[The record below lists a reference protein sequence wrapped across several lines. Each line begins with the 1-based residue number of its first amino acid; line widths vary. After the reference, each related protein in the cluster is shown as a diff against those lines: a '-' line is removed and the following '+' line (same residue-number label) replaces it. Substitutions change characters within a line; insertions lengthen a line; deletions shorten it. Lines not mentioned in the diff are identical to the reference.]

1 MQNRA
6 DESFYRLRAF
16 LVELPRPMKR
26 LLMVATDFVFIVG
39 AAVAAILLTS
49 PATISIE
56 SFPWPLAFGIGAL
69 MVPVF
74 WQLGL
79 YRAVIR
85 FLRSRVIG
93 SVMAGV
99 TILATA
105 MFAYAALVPTSGI
118 SLGAVMVFWG
128 FAIIHTA
135 GSRFTVRDFLHG
147 SRKPRER
154 AIIYGAGTSGA
165 RLAGMLGS
173 GGNCLPVAFVDDD
186 ASLHKSLVAGLR
198 VFSPSALNT
207 LVESHEVSRLLL
219 AMPSASRQRRAEIIQ
234 QLETLPLHIQ
244 TVPDMNDLVS
254 GKARFDDLREV
265 DVEDLLGRDP
275 IPPRP
280 DLIRACVAGR
290 SVMVTGAGGS
300 IGSELCRQIVGL
312 GATRLV
318 LVDHSEPAL
327 YAIDQE
333 LRAVADAQGLSVN
346 IIAVLGSVTEAD
358 FLHQV
363 IGSFGVRTIYHAA
376 AYKHVPLVEY
386 NMGAGI
392 RNNVIGTYRTAQT
405 AEKAGVETFVLV
417 STDKAV
423 NPTNVMG
430 ATKRFAEMIL
440 QGMVERGSKMRICMV
455 RFGNVLASSGSVVP
469 LFREQIRNG
478 GPVTVTHPDIVRYFM
493 TIPEAAQLVIQA
505 SAMGSDGEVFLL
517 DMGEQVKI
525 VDMARKMIRLSGLT
539 VRDLKNPDGDIEIVF
554 TGLRPAEKL
563 YEELLIS
570 GNAVGTDHP
579 RIWKAHESGTS
590 WDEVSYAIEAISRA
604 VVNNDCD
611 DMRRILLEVV
621 KEYTPPATLADQVYR
636 ASRVATKR
644 STASVIDL
652 PRSPRVGPGG
662 Q

>member
-1 MQNRA
+1 MRSLA
-6 DESFYRLRAF
+6 DESFHRLRAF
-16 LVELPRPMKR
+16 LVELPRPLKR
-26 LLMVATDFVFIVG
+26 VVMLGTDLVFVLS
-39 AAVAAILLTS
+39 AAGAAILLTS
-49 PATISIE
+49 PATASLGA
-56 SFPWPLAFGIGAL
+56 FPWTLVALIGGL

-74 WQLGL
+74 WRLGL
-79 YRAVIR
+79 YRAVVR

-99 TILATA
+99 SILAA
-105 MFAYAALVPTSGI
+105 VMLAYAVLYPGSGVSPGAALV
-118 SLGAVMVFWG
+118 FWAFG
-128 FAIIHTA
+128 IIHTA

-154 AIIYGAGTSGA
+154 AVIYGAGISGA
-165 RLAGMLGS
+165 RLAQMLAS
-173 GGNCLPVAFVDDD
+173 GGECLPVAFVDNDK
-186 ASLHKSLVAGLR
+186 ALHKSLVAGLR
-198 VFSPSALNT
+198 VFPPSALPS
-207 LVESHEVSRLLL
+207 LVDSHEATRLLL
-219 AMPSASRQRRAEIIQ
+219 AMPSASRQRRAEIIHE
-234 QLETLPLHIQ
+234 LESLPLHIQ

-254 GKARFDDLREV
+254 GKASFDELREV

-275 IPPRP
+275 IPPCP
-280 DLIRACVAGR
+280 DLISACVAGR

-300 IGSELCRQIVGL
+300 IGSELCRQIIGL

-333 LRAVADAQGLSVN
+333 LQALADAQGLTIN
-346 IIAVLGSVTEAD
+346 IVAVLGSVTEAD

-363 IGSFGVRTIYHAA
+363 ISSFGVRTIYHAA

-392 RNNVIGTYRTAQT
+392 RNNVIGTYRTAQA

-440 QGMVERGSKMRICMV
+440 QGMVDRGSKMRICMV

-469 LFREQIRNG
+469 LFREQIRGG

-505 SAMGSDGEVFLL
+505 SALGRDGEVFLL
-517 DMGEQVKI
+517 DMGQPVKI
-525 VDMARKMIRLSGLT
+525 VDLARKMIRLSGLT
-539 VRDLKNPDGDIEIVF
+539 VRDAKNPDGDIEIAF

-579 RIWKAHESGTS
+579 RIWKAHEDAAG
-590 WDEVSYAIEAISRA
+590 WDEVADAIEAISRA

-621 KEYTPPATLADQVYR
+621 REYTPPATLADQVYR
-636 ASRVATKR
+636 ASRVASKR
-644 STASVIDL
+644 GTASVIDL
-652 PRSPRVGPGG
+652 PRPGSRAG
-662 Q
+662 L

>member
-1 MQNRA
+1 MQKRA
-6 DESFYRLRAF
+6 DESLHRLRAF
-16 LVELPRPMKR
+16 LVELPRPLKR
-26 LLMVATDFVFIVG
+26 FLMAATDFVFIVG
-39 AAVAAILLTS
+39 AVVAAIALTS
-49 PATISIE
+49 PATLAVE
-56 SFPWPLAFGIGAL
+56 SFPWPLALGVGVL
-69 MVPVF
+69 MLPVF
-74 WQLGL
+74 WRLGL
-79 YRAVIR
+79 YRAVVR

-99 TILATA
+99 TILALVLL
-105 MFAYAALVPTSGI
+105 AYAALVPASDI
-118 SLGAVMVFWG
+118 SLGAALVFWG

-135 GSRFTVRDFLHG
+135 GSRFTARDFLHG
-147 SRKPRER
+147 SRKPRQR

-173 GGNCLPVAFVDDD
+173 GGECLPVAFVDDD

-198 VFSPSALNT
+198 VFSPAALQS
-207 LVESHEVSRLLL
+207 LIESHDACRLLL

-234 QLETLPLHIQ
+234 QLESLPLHIQ

-254 GKARFDDLREV
+254 GKASFDDLREV

-280 DLIRACVAGR
+280 DLISACVAGR
-290 SVMVTGAGGS
+290 TVMVTGAGGS

-333 LRAVADAQGLSVN
+333 LRAVADARGLSVN
-346 IIAVLGSVTEAD
+346 IVAVLGSVTEAD
-358 FLHQV
+358 FLFEV
-363 IGSFGVRTIYHAA
+363 IRSFSVRTIYHAA

-392 RNNVIGTYRTAQT
+392 RNNVIGTFRTAQA
-405 AEKAGVETFVLV
+405 AEKAGIETFVLV

-430 ATKRFAEMIL
+430 ASKRFAEMIL
-440 QGMVERGSKMRICMV
+440 QGMVERGSGMRICMV

-505 SAMGSDGEVFLL
+505 SAMGGEGEVFLL

-525 VDMARKMIRLSGLT
+525 LDLARKMIRLSGLT
-539 VRDLKNPDGDIEIVF
+539 VRDLDNPDGDIEIAF

-579 RIWKAHESGTS
+579 RIWKAQEIGAG
-590 WDEVSYAIEAISRA
+590 WDEVSHAIEAISRA

-621 KEYTPPATLADQVYR
+621 KEYTPPATLADQIYR
-636 ASRVATKR
+636 ASRTATKR
-644 STASVIDL
+644 STAAVIEM
-652 PRSPRVGPGG
+652 PRSPRVGPS
-662 Q
+662 

>member
-1 MQNRA
+1 MRKRA
-6 DESFYRLRAF
+6 DESLHRLRAF
-16 LVELPRPMKR
+16 LVELPRPLKR
-26 LLMVATDFVFIVG
+26 LLMAATDFVFIVG
-39 AAVAAILLTS
+39 AAIAAIALTS
-49 PATISIE
+49 PASISVGA
-56 SFPWPLAFGIGAL
+56 FPWTQALSIGLL
-69 MVPVF
+69 MLPVF
-74 WQLGL
+74 WRLGL
-79 YRAVIR
+79 YRAVVR

-99 TILATA
+99 SVLALA
-105 MFAYAALVPTSGI
+105 LLAYSVLVPASGI
-118 SLGAVMVFWG
+118 SPGASLVFWG

-154 AIIYGAGTSGA
+154 AIIYGAGSSGA

-173 GGNCLPVAFVDDD
+173 GGECLPVAFVDDD
-186 ASLHKSLVAGLR
+186 ASLHRSLVAGLR
-198 VFSPSALNT
+198 VFSPAALQS
-207 LVESHEVSRLLL
+207 LIESHEASRLLL

-234 QLETLPLHIQ
+234 QLESLPLHIQ

-254 GKARFDDLREV
+254 GKARFDELREV

-275 IPPRP
+275 IPPQRE
-280 DLIRACVAGR
+280 LISACIAGR

-333 LRAVADAQGLSVN
+333 LRAVADTQGLSLN
-346 IIAVLGSVTEAD
+346 IVAVLGSVTEAD
-358 FLHQV
+358 FLQQV
-363 IGSFGVRTIYHAA
+363 ISSFGVRTIYHAA

-392 RNNVIGTYRTAQT
+392 RNNVVGTFRTAQA
-405 AEKAGVETFVLV
+405 AERAGVETFVLV

-440 QGMVERGSKMRICMV
+440 QGMVERGSRMRICMV

-469 LFREQIRNG
+469 LFRAQIRHG

-505 SAMGSDGEVFLL
+505 GAMGGEGEVFLL
-517 DMGEQVKI
+517 DMGQPVRI
-525 VDMARKMIRLSGLT
+525 VDLARKMIRLSGLT
-539 VRDLKNPDGDIEIVF
+539 VRDLNNSDGDIEIAF

-570 GNAVGTDHP
+570 GNVVGTDHP
-579 RIWKAHESGTS
+579 RIWKAHESGAN
-590 WDEVSYAIEAISRA
+590 WDEVADAIDAISRA
-604 VVNNDCD
+604 VVSNDCD
-611 DMRRILLEVV
+611 AMRRILLEVV

-636 ASRVATKR
+636 ASRMASKR
-644 STASVIDL
+644 TTAAVIDMPRL
-652 PRSPRVGPGG
+652 PPRAGPS
-662 Q
+662 

>member
-1 MQNRA
+1 MRNRA
-6 DESFYRLRAF
+6 EESLHRLRAF
-16 LVELPRPMKR
+16 LVELPRPLKR
-26 LLMVATDFVFIVG
+26 LLMAVTDFIFIVG
-39 AAVAAILLTS
+39 AAVAAIVLTS
-49 PATISIE
+49 PATFSVE
-56 SFPWPLAFGIGAL
+56 AFPWPLVLGIGVIML
-69 MVPVF
+69 PVF
-74 WQLGL
+74 WRLGL
-79 YRAVIR
+79 YRAVVR
-85 FLRSRVIG
+85 FLRSRIIG

-99 TILATA
+99 SILA
-105 MFAYAALVPTSGI
+105 MVLLAYATLVPASGI
-118 SLGAVMVFWG
+118 NPGAALVFWG

-165 RLAGMLGS
+165 RLAGMMGGS
-173 GGNCLPVAFVDDD
+173 GECLPVAFVDDD
-186 ASLHKSLVAGLR
+186 RSLHKSLVAGLR
-198 VFSPSALNT
+198 VFPPAALRS
-207 LVESHEVSRLLL
+207 LIESHEASRLLL
-219 AMPSASRQRRAEIIQ
+219 ALPSASRQRRAEIIR
-234 QLETLPLHIQ
+234 QLEPLPLHIQ

-254 GKARFDDLREV
+254 GKASFDDLREV

-280 DLIRACVAGR
+280 DLISACVAGR

-300 IGSELCRQIVGL
+300 IGSELCRQIIGL

-327 YAIDQE
+327 YSIDQE
-333 LRAVADAQGLSVN
+333 LRAVSDTRGLSIN
-346 IIAVLGSVTEAD
+346 IVPVLGSVTEAD
-358 FLHQV
+358 FLLEV
-363 IGSFGVRTIYHAA
+363 IRSFSVRTIYHAA

-392 RNNVIGTYRTAQT
+392 RNNVIGTFRTAQA
-405 AEKAGVETFVLV
+405 AEMAGVETFVLV

-430 ATKRFAEMIL
+430 ASKRFAEMIL
-440 QGMVERGSKMRICMV
+440 QGMVERGSRMRICMV

-505 SAMGSDGEVFLL
+505 SAMGSEGEVFLL

-525 VDMARKMIRLSGLT
+525 VDLARKMIRLSGLT
-539 VRDLKNPDGDIEIVF
+539 VRDLNNPDGDIEIAF

-563 YEELLIS
+563 FEELLIS
-570 GNAVGTDHP
+570 GNAIGTDHP
-579 RIWKAHESGTS
+579 RIWKAQEIGAG
-590 WDEVSYAIEAISRA
+590 WDEVSRAIEAISRA

-636 ASRVATKR
+636 ASRMATKR
-644 STASVIDL
+644 STAAVIDM
-652 PRSPRVGPGG
+652 PRSPRVGPS
-662 Q
+662 